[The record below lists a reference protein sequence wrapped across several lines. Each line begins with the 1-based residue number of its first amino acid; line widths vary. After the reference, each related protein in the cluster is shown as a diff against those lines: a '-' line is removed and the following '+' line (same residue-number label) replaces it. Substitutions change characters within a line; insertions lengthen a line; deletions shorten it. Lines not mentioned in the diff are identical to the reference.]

1 MKPEIREIIPGRY
14 YRHFKGRVYRVVG
27 IALHSETSE
36 HMVVYQAKEG
46 DGQLFVRPYGMFAS
60 EADRQKYPEAA
71 QRDRFELMS

>member
-14 YRHFKGRVYRVVG
+14 YRHFKGRLYRVIG

-46 DGQLFVRPYGMFAS
+46 DGQLFVQPYRMFAG
-60 EADRQKYPEAA
+60 EVDREKYPGII
-71 QRDRFELMS
+71 QRYQFELMD